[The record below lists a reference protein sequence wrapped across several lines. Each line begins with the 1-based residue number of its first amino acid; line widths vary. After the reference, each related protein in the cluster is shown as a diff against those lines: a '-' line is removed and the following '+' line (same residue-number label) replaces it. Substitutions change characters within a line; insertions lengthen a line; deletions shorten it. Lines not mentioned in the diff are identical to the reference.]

1 MTSEKRAQ
9 KFHADDLSLPR
20 LDSASD
26 CLEFSSSSHK
36 QIPKSGGDA
45 SSVWNFCARF
55 SDVITRGNQSWRHEM
70 SAVFSG
76 YDYTKLVEDTGYE
89 SW

>member
-26 CLEFSSSSHK
+26 WLEFFSSSHK
-36 QIPKSGGDA
+36 QYPNLG
-45 SSVWNFCARF
+45 VARHQYGISALVF

-76 YDYTKLVEDTGYE
+76 YDYIKLAEDTGYE

>member
-26 CLEFSSSSHK
+26 WLEFSSSSHK
-36 QIPKSGGDA
+36 QYPNLGVTHHQYGISA
-45 SSVWNFCARF
+45 LVSQTSLH
-55 SDVITRGNQSWRHEM
+55 RHEM

-76 YDYTKLVEDTGYE
+76 YDYTKLAEDTGYE